1 MDFSEAHNHFSGM
14 QGPSTSE
21 KSGKK
26 LFFFFESRFL
36 TLIMKTKQKS
46 SDELEWLLMVHETPS
61 NNFSSMSTK
70 GALEAF
76 LQILTN

>member
-1 MDFSEAHNHFSGM
+1 MDFSKAHNHFSGM

-26 LFFFFESRFL
+26 LFFFWKSIPNPNHEN
-36 TLIMKTKQKS
+36 KKKS